1 MVLVYQRPYSW
12 RPFRGEWCEIRFA
25 MGDQNLRQRAYDHI
39 QRKIVSG
46 ELRSGQVVS
55 EQSLATELGISRTPV
70 REAIRQLEHEG
81 VFKQVPRYGTVVRT
95 LSRRDL
101 MELYEL
107 REALE
112 PFAVA
117 QAAGKV
123 GGDDLELLE
132 KLCEEIR
139 TIAVAVKKS
148 KRSTPDTVMMR
159 RLLSADLGFHMVL
172 LRNSGNRRM
181 MKIIGDSRLLTGI
194 FGMPRQ
200 EHDLDVLEE
209 TYRFHTRIL
218 KAVRDGD
225 AEKARAAMAEH
236 IRTSKEE
243 ALGHFDR
250 AQSEHN
256 PHDTPLALPDDVLA
270 DLKRIENGN

>member
-1 MVLVYQRPYSW
+1 MTAVANRSS
-12 RPFRGEWCEIRFA
+12 
-25 MGDQNLRQRAYDHI
+25 LRQQAYQHI
-39 QRKIVSG
+39 QRKILCG
-46 ELRSGQVVS
+46 ELPAGHVVS
-55 EQSLATELGISRTPV
+55 ENTLAKEIGISRTPV
-70 REAIRQLEHEG
+70 REAIRHLEHEG
-81 VFKQVPRYGTVVRT
+81 VLKQVPRYGTVVRT

-101 MELYEL
+101 IELYEL

-123 GGDDLELLE
+123 GGDDLKLLE
-132 KLCEEIR
+132 KLCDEIKL
-139 TIAVAVKKS
+139 VAAAMKKS
-148 KRSTPDTVMMR
+148 ARKTPDASLMR

-194 FGMPRQ
+194 FGTPRQ
-200 EHDLDVLEE
+200 EHNLDVLEE

-218 KAVRDGD
+218 KAVRDGK

-236 IRTSKEE
+236 IRASKDE

-250 AQSEHN
+250 AQSEHT
-256 PHDTPLALPDDVLA
+256 PQDTPLVLPDDVLE
-270 DLKRIENGN
+270 DLKRFGRGD

>member
-1 MVLVYQRPYSW
+1 MTVAASRNS
-12 RPFRGEWCEIRFA
+12 
-25 MGDQNLRQRAYDHI
+25 LRHRAYQHI
-39 QRKIVSG
+39 QRKILCG
-46 ELRSGQVVS
+46 ELLAGHVVS
-55 EQSLATELGISRTPV
+55 ENGLAKEMGMSRTPV
-70 REAIRQLEHEG
+70 REAIRHLEHEG
-81 VFKQVPRYGTVVRT
+81 VLKQVPRYGTVVRT

-117 QAAGKV
+117 QAAGRV
-123 GGDDLELLE
+123 GDGDLKLLE
-132 KLCEEIR
+132 RLCNEIR
-139 TIAVAVKKS
+139 AVAAAVRQS
-148 KRSTPDTVMMR
+148 RRTTPDDAMMS
-159 RLLSADLGFHMVL
+159 RLLAADLGFHMVL

-194 FGMPRQ
+194 FGTPRQ
-200 EHDLDVLEE
+200 EHGLDVLDE

-225 AEKARAAMAEH
+225 ADKARAAMTEH
-236 IRTSKEE
+236 IRASKEE

-250 AQSEHN
+250 AQTERS
-256 PHDTPLALPDDVLA
+256 PHDTPLVLPDDVLE
-270 DLKRIENGN
+270 DLKRFEGGN